1 MRNTFMGFCFVVL
14 AFLAA
19 GAAFAQEGNT
29 AGASRYEYA
38 MIALD
43 EPALAGPSWVRI
55 YYGNGKV
62 EDFGKESS
70 TWSGRQGDIRDLD
83 LTVSAINYLAEKG
96 YELFRILENDR
107 SADSSIRHRYLLRR
121 RK

>member
-1 MRNTFMGFCFVVL
+1 MGLFFFVL
-14 AFLAA
+14 SFAAA
-19 GAAFAQEGNT
+19 GGAFAQDGNT
-29 AGASRYEYA
+29 AEAVRYEYA

-43 EPALAGPSWVRI
+43 EPSLAGPSWVRI
-55 YYGNGKV
+55 YFGNGKV
-62 EDFGKESS
+62 EEFGKESGS
-70 TWSGRQGDIRDLD
+70 WSGRQGDIRDLD

-107 SADSSIRHRYLLRR
+107 GAESSIRHRYLLRR